1 MEYRFEA
8 TSVEGFVQMLA
19 SNYLPHGYW
28 FFVQGFVPDGKDL
41 RSVDEKLLTRY
52 RIRMSRDERAR
63 RKRAGHA
70 NLHYLRFGRTF
81 VLLATKGHH
90 LFFEEER
97 TRIRDVRQCPILF
110 QGYSLSL
117 ARGGFLKKEE
127 GAVEPVPDGKLRV
140 RVQVSRERFLSMKAY
155 FLEVATHRR
164 PETLAQEL
172 WRVPFEPYAPV
183 RKQMLNLLRL
193 INQARG
199 EAGFEKVPTS
209 VLRYRRR
216 IVKPFEVADDVG
228 GRRDESCQ
236 RMATCERVA

>member
-28 FFVQGFVPDGKDL
+28 FFVQGFVPDGKDP
-41 RSVDEKLLTRY
+41 RSVDEKLLTKY

-63 RKRAGHA
+63 RKRTGHA

-110 QGYSLSL
+110 EGYSLSVT
-117 ARGGFLKKEE
+117 RGGFLKKEDGE
-127 GAVEPVPDGKLRV
+127 HVASVDGKLRV
-140 RVQVSRERFLSMKAY
+140 RVQISREKFLSMRAY
-155 FLEVATHRR
+155 FLDVATHKRA
-164 PETLAQEL
+164 ENLAGEL
-172 WRVPFEPYAPV
+172 WRIPFEPYAPV

-199 EAGFEKVPTS
+199 EAGFEKISTS

-216 IVKPFEVADDVG
+216 IVKPFES
-228 GRRDESCQ
+228 DELE
-236 RMATCERVA
+236 AAA